1 MELVRQAVNAE
12 RNNNWREAARLWALC
27 GRKEDH
33 DACIYIADA
42 NDLGDHYRK
51 RVLDEAGEEPDK
63 SLNPHAWVKWYDKMN
78 SIYNEI
84 YRK

>member
-27 GRKEDH
+27 GRTEDH
-33 DACIYIADA
+33 DACIYIAES
-42 NDLGDHYRK
+42 NDLGDHFRK
-51 RVLDEAGEEPDK
+51 RVLEEAGEEPNK
-63 SLNPHAWVKWYDKMN
+63 CVAPHEWVGWYEKMN
-78 SIYNEI
+78 SIHNEI

>member
-27 GRKEDH
+27 GRTADH
-33 DACIYIADA
+33 DACVYIADA

-51 RVLDEAGEEPDK
+51 RVLEEAGEEPNK
-63 SLNPHAWVKWYDKMN
+63 CVAPREWVKWYDKMN